1 MCLCSDMGV
10 KQNTQEVENYL
21 SRPITVKHVRVV
33 QSKFRPKSKCQY
45 FSINIWKHVLCIKS
59 EWAWVVWK
67 AGHRRSR
74 GSRCLS
80 STCCSNTLWRAW
92 TAALIIHPGLC
103 INKPFPLLPPL
114 LSPLQLASLPP
125 LPRPISLSLS
135 PETACS
141 GMALMG
147 KNLAAGG
154 QYVTCFPEMETGSQT
169 EVWQVCAVFLFWFL
183 FAREWQVEW
192 VCACMFVL
200 CCACNRFPDWRFK
213 GCRLT
218 GWGQRAS
225 LRGEG
230 ELRWH

>member
-103 INKPFPLLPPL
+103 INKPFPLLPPFFL
-114 LSPLQLASLPP
+114 PFNWPHFHHCPAPSLSRSPQG
-125 LPRPISLSLS
+125 RPALEWRSWGRISLQAGNMSHVSQRWRLGAKQRCDRYVLFFCFDFCLQGS
-135 PETACS
+135 GRLNGSVPAC
-141 GMALMG
+141 
-147 KNLAAGG
+147 
-154 QYVTCFPEMETGSQT
+154 
-169 EVWQVCAVFLFWFL
+169 
-183 FAREWQVEW
+183 
-192 VCACMFVL
+192 L
-200 CCACNRFPDWRFK
+200 CCVVRVTDSQIE
-213 GCRLT
+213 G
-218 GWGQRAS
+218 
-225 LRGEG
+225 LRGAD
-230 ELRWH
+230 